1 MKELDSRLE
10 PSQVV
15 APMPMILDMAILR
28 TIHQRYGI
36 QPEIGLLKFLY
47 PAFCNLQD
55 AAVMSLGN
63 SHHVYHEFH
72 PEPTHRFR
80 GAVEISLQYPPTFA
94 AFANL
99 AGDMLESPGNQ
110 FYQECKNRLST
121 TTQLH
126 QQVPPPSPEEF
137 NLNNLI
143 SLHDP
148 ADNIL
153 EIKPI
158 EHTGKAFEVVDN
170 NFLDRLSKS
179 IMKFKFSGKSK
190 ELSSYSA
197 LIQHLAIS
205 LPTGFMKCSDFHLP
219 ALTLSSIVK
228 TYFTAFSQRF
238 SKSIVK
244 AALKN
249 LVQKLVAEKLAPG
262 RTARH
267 RQKTQDSI
275 LRSSNLKMAKL
286 LESESGNS
294 TRNLKQEKKHLVK
307 LRKLVSTLS
316 LSQKPVSEWISRSI
330 RTSEARIAQLGAPN
344 MNLDEDH
351 GNVSS
356 ESNEDVDVG
365 NGSSESDEDEDHGNV
380 SPDLALDEDLGNVNQ
395 MTPDFDLDDDE
406 SDDEDEDD
414 EDVGV
419 LEGDQTMVEGDITK
433 SFQTLIVS
441 LIVGWIESVQ
451 IPMDS
456 QLNRAIVNQ
465 AIPSQADE
473 TYDFI
478 LNVVNTL
485 RLYYP
490 RYETLKTEKEV
501 IKSQLIPFLTLC
513 NWSFQKMKY
522 PKMIKRFIPQ
532 ISAGK
537 LWALSL
543 NPDSLYDMFLHKKA
557 GMFQVKGVT
566 SKKLASPIIFNMLF
580 KSSVIQKAVDRLN
593 MKDQGQLEKAVFADR
608 FEMARLTLESYFAIQ
623 RG

>member
-1 MKELDSRLE
+1 
-10 PSQVV
+10 
-15 APMPMILDMAILR
+15 MILDMAILR
-28 TIHQRYGI
+28 TIHQRYGN

-47 PAFCNLQD
+47 PAFCNLHD

-110 FYQECKNRLST
+110 FYQECQDRLNSPLN
-121 TTQLH
+121 QS
-126 QQVPPPSPEEF
+126 QQHVPPTSQEEF

-143 SLHDP
+143 TFQDP
-148 ADNIL
+148 TDNIL

-158 EHTGKAFEVVDN
+158 QHTGKAFEVVDN

-249 LVQKLVAEKLAPG
+249 LVKKLVAEKLAPG

-286 LESESGNS
+286 LE
-294 TRNLKQEKKHLVK
+294 TR
-307 LRKLVSTLS
+307 
-316 LSQKPVSEWISRSI
+316 
-330 RTSEARIAQLGAPN
+330 
-344 MNLDEDH
+344 
-351 GNVSS
+351 
-356 ESNEDVDVG
+356 
-365 NGSSESDEDEDHGNV
+365 
-380 SPDLALDEDLGNVNQ
+380 
-395 MTPDFDLDDDE
+395 
-406 SDDEDEDD
+406 
-414 EDVGV
+414 
-419 LEGDQTMVEGDITK
+419 
-433 SFQTLIVS
+433 
-441 LIVGWIESVQ
+441 IE
-451 IPMDS
+451 
-456 QLNRAIVNQ
+456 
-465 AIPSQADE
+465 
-473 TYDFI
+473 T
-478 LNVVNTL
+478 
-485 RLYYP
+485 
-490 RYETLKTEKEV
+490 
-501 IKSQLIPFLTLC
+501 
-513 NWSFQKMKY
+513 
-522 PKMIKRFIPQ
+522 
-532 ISAGK
+532 
-537 LWALSL
+537 
-543 NPDSLYDMFLHKKA
+543 
-557 GMFQVKGVT
+557 
-566 SKKLASPIIFNMLF
+566 
-580 KSSVIQKAVDRLN
+580 
-593 MKDQGQLEKAVFADR
+593 
-608 FEMARLTLESYFAIQ
+608 
-623 RG
+623 